1 MNDYIFLRN
10 FMTIKNIFMSAMC
23 SACIMISNQCIA
35 KTDLENLP
43 SYETWLEHASYLEK
57 FWLHKDAR
65 GVPEGNFPTWR
76 CNDGTLRN
84 QSLCPYERDI
94 GQMQHLTGIDFVRMN
109 TRQTFAYGA
118 LFNITGNKEA
128 LRLHMAGVK
137 FLLEKIKDKEGGY
150 HVLLEKGEPLG
161 WPKDAPFTDYRLAR
175 TSQDLSYVLM
185 ALSMNAYLTHDKK
198 IIDELIEAQ
207 KYIYDTYYD
216 KEKGIIRWCFS
227 DTYFDKKEQVELVAM
242 LDQLNAY
249 LLLSWRLMPDTYKA
263 EWGEIIR
270 KTIKDMN
277 KNFYSKKLN
286 RFYGCTHDKSCFDTE
301 NGRHMDNGHRVKTF
315 WMEYLAALALND
327 NNLANFAKKGMIQT
341 LNGAL
346 TKNKNDWYGDDL
358 QRGADWWVYAE
369 LDQSALTLAL
379 SNDYD
384 MPDTL
389 NQWVHDFT
397 DKEYGEIKNFG
408 LKTWFWRN
416 GFHSTEHALIGTILS
431 NAIRAK
437 QCTDDKCRN
446 NNTTTLHFAPVDSND
461 TNFTPY
467 YYSGDITDV
476 KRDGQTVSIT
486 FTNVDLP
493 KAVK

>member
-1 MNDYIFLRN
+1 
-10 FMTIKNIFMSAMC
+10 
-23 SACIMISNQCIA
+23 
-35 KTDLENLP
+35 
-43 SYETWLEHASYLEK
+43 
-57 FWLHKDAR
+57 
-65 GVPEGNFPTWR
+65 
-76 CNDGTLRN
+76 
-84 QSLCPYERDI
+84 
-94 GQMQHLTGIDFVRMN
+94 
-109 TRQTFAYGA
+109 
-118 LFNITGNKEA
+118 
-128 LRLHMAGVK
+128 
-137 FLLEKIKDKEGGY
+137 
-150 HVLLEKGEPLG
+150 
-161 WPKDAPFTDYRLAR
+161 
-175 TSQDLSYVLM
+175 
-185 ALSMNAYLTHDKK
+185 
-198 IIDELIEAQ
+198 
-207 KYIYDTYYD
+207 
-216 KEKGIIRWCFS
+216 
-227 DTYFDKKEQVELVAM
+227 
-242 LDQLNAY
+242 
-249 LLLSWRLMPDTYKA
+249 
-263 EWGEIIR
+263 
-270 KTIKDMN
+270 
-277 KNFYSKKLN
+277 
-286 RFYGCTHDKSCFDTE
+286 
-301 NGRHMDNGHRVKTF
+301 MDNGHRVKTF

>member
-1 MNDYIFLRN
+1 MNVN
-10 FMTIKNIFMSAMC
+10 FFENIIMTIKNIFMSAMC
-23 SACIMISNQCIA
+23 SACIILSNQCMA
-35 KTDLENLP
+35 KTDLKNLP

-94 GQMQHLTGIDFVRMN
+94 GQMQHITGIDFVRMN

-150 HVLLEKGEPLG
+150 HVLLEKGEPLA

-198 IIDELIEAQ
+198 IIDELREAQ

-249 LLLSWRLMPDTYKA
+249 LLLSYRLMPDTYKS
-263 EWGEIIR
+263 EWGKIIR
-270 KTIKDMN
+270 QTIKDMN
-277 KNFYSKKLN
+277 KNFYTKKLN

-301 NGRHMDNGHRVKTF
+301 NGRHIDNGLQDPRREEAHRH
-315 WMEYLAALALND
+315 
-327 NNLANFAKKGMIQT
+327 
-341 LNGAL
+341 
-346 TKNKNDWYGDDL
+346 DL
-358 QRGADWWVYAE
+358 RHGQ
-369 LDQSALTLAL
+369 
-379 SNDYD
+379 
-384 MPDTL
+384 
-389 NQWVHDFT
+389 
-397 DKEYGEIKNFG
+397 
-408 LKTWFWRN
+408 
-416 GFHSTEHALIGTILS
+416 GT
-431 NAIRAK
+431 
-437 QCTDDKCRN
+437 
-446 NNTTTLHFAPVDSND
+446 
-461 TNFTPY
+461 
-467 YYSGDITDV
+467 
-476 KRDGQTVSIT
+476 
-486 FTNVDLP
+486 
-493 KAVK
+493 

>member
-1 MNDYIFLRN
+1 MVDNRSAGYFGIGGAFN
-10 FMTIKNIFMSAMC
+10 FKSGD
-23 SACIMISNQCIA
+23 IS
-35 KTDLENLP
+35 
-43 SYETWLEHASYLEK
+43 
-57 FWLHKDAR
+57 
-65 GVPEGNFPTWR
+65 
-76 CNDGTLRN
+76 GT
-84 QSLCPYERDI
+84 
-94 GQMQHLTGIDFVRMN
+94 
-109 TRQTFAYGA
+109 A
-118 LFNITGNKEA
+118 
-128 LRLHMAGVK
+128 
-137 FLLEKIKDKEGGY
+137 
-150 HVLLEKGEPLG
+150 
-161 WPKDAPFTDYRLAR
+161 AR
-175 TSQDLSYVLM
+175 TQDDKMGQGGEYFAQPQGEEIEDNNDSAKYMDRSAVLRATLNSLAM
-185 ALSMNAYLTHDKK
+185 MNVANVINAQKIEAKK
-198 IIDELIEAQ
+198 QKELIEAQ

-315 WMEYLAALALND
+315 WMEYLAALGLND
-327 NNLANFAKKGMIQT
+327 KKLAKFAKKGMIQT

-389 NQWVHDFT
+389 NKWVNDFT

-437 QCTDDKCRN
+437 QCKNDKCRN
-446 NNTTTLHFAPVDSND
+446 DNKTTLHFAPVDLKD
-461 TNFTPY
+461 TSFTPY

-476 KRDGQTVSIT
+476 KLDGQTVSIT